1 MLVLSVLTLYA
12 ETEKGA
18 QITGK
23 VIDASTKQG
32 MEFAN
37 ISLRKT
43 GSKEFIKG
51 TVSDQLGAFRLD
63 GVSNGNYVVAV
74 SVVGYATFEKEL
86 TIGTGQKTINLR
98 KILLK
103 EDTQLLNEVQV
114 VGQRSQMKFEIDR
127 KVFNVDQSLATAGG
141 SASDVLGNI
150 PSVQVDP
157 EGEVSLR
164 GNSSVTVWI
173 NGKESGL
180 SADNRAQILEQLPAE
195 SIERVEVITNP
206 SAKYNPEGT
215 AGIINIVLKKNRKAG
230 YYGSLQAGV
239 DTRGGYNAAGNVNFS
254 SGKFESFVNVGT
266 RVRKSE
272 GEGYTNR
279 QNLDDN
285 GNPVSYLNQLRN
297 DEDTRKPVIARMGT
311 TYHATDKD
319 HFSFSGFGL
328 LGRGDE
334 TDWLNYTSNIPG
346 SFTSS
351 LRTSAEKRKMNI
363 GNFEIGYKRD
373 FSEKSNLDLSASYNL
388 VNITPES
395 SFLQVSN
402 YAGGTSTSSYQFQ
415 ENVMKPRKWEF
426 QADYVTEFGEQN
438 KIEAGY
444 KGEFLT
450 SKSKVSTYSGTS
462 EGNAAFNEGLYNN
475 FTYDQNVNALYAT
488 YSKRINRFGIQ
499 LGLRGEH
506 TRTNTNSLGYN
517 QSETDHPAYKDD
529 YFSFYPSAFLSYQLP
544 SNNELQLNYTRRVSR
559 PWGGQ
564 LNPFVN
570 LTDST
575 NISYGNPLLLP
586 QYSNSLELNYI
597 KNWENHTLS
606 ASLYYRNTDNV
617 IQRISYR
624 DGDIMKS
631 TFENIAKTQSAG
643 TELILKNNLF
653 RMIDLTSTLNFYY
666 NKLDGF
672 SYLPAGA
679 TTPVVGEA
687 DEDFSWS
694 ARIIANVM
702 LPWGV
707 SLQATGDYNS
717 RELVAQGYRKA
728 NHAIDLGLRKSFL
741 DRKLSLTINT
751 RDLLNSRKRETIT
764 SGSGFSQESVFAR
777 SGRTVGFTLT
787 YNFGNMKGSS
797 KRPDRQE
804 QQNNGDGGMVEEG
817 FQLQQPRLMC
827 LSYIDMFLL

>member
-1 MLVLSVLTLYA
+1 MLVLSVLTVYA

-98 KILLK
+98 NILLK

-285 GNPVSYLNQLRN
+285 GNPLSYLNQLRN

-346 SFTSS
+346 SFTNS

-388 VNITPES
+388 LNITPES

-444 KGEFLT
+444 KGDFLT
-450 SKSKVSTYSGTS
+450 SKSKVSTYSGIS

-804 QQNNGDGGMVEEG
+804 QQNNGDGGMMEEG
-817 FQLQQPRLMC
+817 FQ
-827 LSYIDMFLL
+827 

>member
-1 MLVLSVLTLYA
+1 MLVLSVLTVYA

-98 KILLK
+98 NILLK

-388 VNITPES
+388 LNITPES

-444 KGEFLT
+444 KGDFLT
-450 SKSKVSTYSGTS
+450 SKSKVSTYSGIS

-787 YNFGNMKGSS
+787 YNFGNMKGGS

-804 QQNNGDGGMVEEG
+804 QQNNGDGGMMEEG
-817 FQLQQPRLMC
+817 FQ
-827 LSYIDMFLL
+827 

>member
-1 MLVLSVLTLYA
+1 MLVLSVLTVYA

-98 KILLK
+98 SILLK

-285 GNPVSYLNQLRN
+285 GDPVSYLNQLRN

-346 SFTSS
+346 SFTNS

-388 VNITPES
+388 LNITPES

-444 KGEFLT
+444 KGDFLT
-450 SKSKVSTYSGTS
+450 SKSKVSTYSGIS

-694 ARIIANVM
+694 ARIIVNVM

-707 SLQATGDYNS
+707 SLQATGHYNS

-804 QQNNGDGGMVEEG
+804 QQNNGDGGMMEEG
-817 FQLQQPRLMC
+817 FQ
-827 LSYIDMFLL
+827 

>member
-1 MLVLSVLTLYA
+1 MLVLSVLTVYA

-98 KILLK
+98 NILLK

-297 DEDTRKPVIARMGT
+297 DEDTRKPVIFRAGT

-319 HFSFSGFGL
+319 HFSFNGFGL

-450 SKSKVSTYSGTS
+450 SKSKVSTYSGIS

-804 QQNNGDGGMVEEG
+804 QQNNGDGGMMEEG
-817 FQLQQPRLMC
+817 FQ
-827 LSYIDMFLL
+827 

>member
-1 MLVLSVLTLYA
+1 MLVLSVLTVYA

-98 KILLK
+98 NILLK

-388 VNITPES
+388 LNITPES

-444 KGEFLT
+444 KGDFLT
-450 SKSKVSTYSGTS
+450 SKSKVSTYSGIS

-804 QQNNGDGGMVEEG
+804 QQNNGDGGMMEEG
-817 FQLQQPRLMC
+817 FQ
-827 LSYIDMFLL
+827 

>member
-1 MLVLSVLTLYA
+1 MLVLSVLTVYA

-98 KILLK
+98 NILLK

-297 DEDTRKPVIARMGT
+297 DEDTRKPVIARMRT

-346 SFTSS
+346 SFTNS

-672 SYLPAGA
+672 SYLPEEA

-787 YNFGNMKGSS
+787 YNFGNMKGGS

-804 QQNNGDGGMVEEG
+804 QQNNGDGGMMEEG
-817 FQLQQPRLMC
+817 FQ
-827 LSYIDMFLL
+827 

>member
-1 MLVLSVLTLYA
+1 MLVLSVLTVYA

-51 TVSDQLGAFRLD
+51 TVSDQLGTFRLD

-98 KILLK
+98 NILLK

-297 DEDTRKPVIARMGT
+297 DEDTRKPVIVRMGT

-346 SFTSS
+346 SFTNS

-804 QQNNGDGGMVEEG
+804 QQNNGDGGMMEEG
-817 FQLQQPRLMC
+817 FQ
-827 LSYIDMFLL
+827 

>member
-1 MLVLSVLTLYA
+1 MLVLSVLTVYA

-98 KILLK
+98 NILLK

-346 SFTSS
+346 SFTNS

-388 VNITPES
+388 LNITPES

-804 QQNNGDGGMVEEG
+804 QQNNGDGGMMEEG
-817 FQLQQPRLMC
+817 FQ
-827 LSYIDMFLL
+827 

>member
-1 MLVLSVLTLYA
+1 MLVLSVLTVYA

-98 KILLK
+98 NILLK

-346 SFTSS
+346 SFTNS

-402 YAGGTSTSSYQFQ
+402 YAGGTSTTSYQFQ

-804 QQNNGDGGMVEEG
+804 QQNNGDGGMMEEG
-817 FQLQQPRLMC
+817 FQ
-827 LSYIDMFLL
+827 

>member
-1 MLVLSVLTLYA
+1 MLVLSVLTVYA

-51 TVSDQLGAFRLD
+51 TVSDQLGTFRLD

-98 KILLK
+98 NILLK

-297 DEDTRKPVIARMGT
+297 DEDTRKPVIFRAGT

-319 HFSFSGFGL
+319 HFSFNGFGL

-707 SLQATGDYNS
+707 SMQATGDYNS

-804 QQNNGDGGMVEEG
+804 QQNNGDGGMMEEG
-817 FQLQQPRLMC
+817 FQ
-827 LSYIDMFLL
+827 

>member
-1 MLVLSVLTLYA
+1 MLVLSVLTVYA

-98 KILLK
+98 NILLK

-297 DEDTRKPVIARMGT
+297 DEDTRKPVIFRAGT

-346 SFTSS
+346 SFTNS

-804 QQNNGDGGMVEEG
+804 QQNNGDGGMMEEG
-817 FQLQQPRLMC
+817 FQ
-827 LSYIDMFLL
+827 

>member
-1 MLVLSVLTLYA
+1 MLVLSVLTVYA

-98 KILLK
+98 NILLK

-254 SGKFESFVNVGT
+254 SGKFESFVNVGP

-346 SFTSS
+346 SFTNS

-787 YNFGNMKGSS
+787 YNFGNMKGGS

-804 QQNNGDGGMVEEG
+804 QQNNGDGGMMEEG
-817 FQLQQPRLMC
+817 FQ
-827 LSYIDMFLL
+827 

>member
-1 MLVLSVLTLYA
+1 MLVLSVLTVYA

-51 TVSDQLGAFRLD
+51 TVSDQLGTFRLD

-98 KILLK
+98 NILLK

-346 SFTSS
+346 SFTNS

-694 ARIIANVM
+694 ARIIANIM

-804 QQNNGDGGMVEEG
+804 QQNNGDGGMMEEG
-817 FQLQQPRLMC
+817 FQ
-827 LSYIDMFLL
+827 

>member
-1 MLVLSVLTLYA
+1 MLVLSVLTVYA

-98 KILLK
+98 NILLK

-346 SFTSS
+346 SFTNS

-388 VNITPES
+388 LNITPES

-402 YAGGTSTSSYQFQ
+402 YAGGTSTTSYQFQ

-804 QQNNGDGGMVEEG
+804 QQNNGDGGMMEEG
-817 FQLQQPRLMC
+817 FQ
-827 LSYIDMFLL
+827 

>member
-1 MLVLSVLTLYA
+1 MLVLSVLTVYA

-98 KILLK
+98 NILLK

-346 SFTSS
+346 SFTNS

-388 VNITPES
+388 LNITPES

-672 SYLPAGA
+672 SYLPEEA

-804 QQNNGDGGMVEEG
+804 QQNNGDGGMMEEG
-817 FQLQQPRLMC
+817 FQ
-827 LSYIDMFLL
+827 

>member
-1 MLVLSVLTLYA
+1 MLVLSVLTVYA

-98 KILLK
+98 SILLK

-346 SFTSS
+346 SFTNS

-702 LPWGV
+702 LP
-707 SLQATGDYNS
+707 
-717 RELVAQGYRKA
+717 
-728 NHAIDLGLRKSFL
+728 
-741 DRKLSLTINT
+741 
-751 RDLLNSRKRETIT
+751 
-764 SGSGFSQESVFAR
+764 
-777 SGRTVGFTLT
+777 
-787 YNFGNMKGSS
+787 
-797 KRPDRQE
+797 
-804 QQNNGDGGMVEEG
+804 
-817 FQLQQPRLMC
+817 
-827 LSYIDMFLL
+827 

>member
-1 MLVLSVLTLYA
+1 MLVLSVLTVYA

-98 KILLK
+98 NILLK

-230 YYGSLQAGV
+230 YYGSFQAGV

-388 VNITPES
+388 LNITPES

-804 QQNNGDGGMVEEG
+804 QQNNGDGGMMEEG
-817 FQLQQPRLMC
+817 FQ
-827 LSYIDMFLL
+827 

>member
-1 MLVLSVLTLYA
+1 
-12 ETEKGA
+12 
-18 QITGK
+18 
-23 VIDASTKQG
+23 
-32 MEFAN
+32 
-37 ISLRKT
+37 
-43 GSKEFIKG
+43 
-51 TVSDQLGAFRLD
+51 LGAFRLD

-98 KILLK
+98 NILLK

-346 SFTSS
+346 SFTNS

-388 VNITPES
+388 VNLTPE
-395 SFLQVSN
+395 V
-402 YAGGTSTSSYQFQ
+402 
-415 ENVMKPRKWEF
+415 P
-426 QADYVTEFGEQN
+426 
-438 KIEAGY
+438 
-444 KGEFLT
+444 
-450 SKSKVSTYSGTS
+450 
-462 EGNAAFNEGLYNN
+462 
-475 FTYDQNVNALYAT
+475 
-488 YSKRINRFGIQ
+488 
-499 LGLRGEH
+499 
-506 TRTNTNSLGYN
+506 
-517 QSETDHPAYKDD
+517 PA
-529 YFSFYPSAFLSYQLP
+529 
-544 SNNELQLNYTRRVSR
+544 
-559 PWGGQ
+559 
-564 LNPFVN
+564 
-570 LTDST
+570 
-575 NISYGNPLLLP
+575 
-586 QYSNSLELNYI
+586 
-597 KNWENHTLS
+597 
-606 ASLYYRNTDNV
+606 
-617 IQRISYR
+617 
-624 DGDIMKS
+624 
-631 TFENIAKTQSAG
+631 
-643 TELILKNNLF
+643 
-653 RMIDLTSTLNFYY
+653 
-666 NKLDGF
+666 
-672 SYLPAGA
+672 
-679 TTPVVGEA
+679 
-687 DEDFSWS
+687 
-694 ARIIANVM
+694 
-702 LPWGV
+702 
-707 SLQATGDYNS
+707 
-717 RELVAQGYRKA
+717 
-728 NHAIDLGLRKSFL
+728 
-741 DRKLSLTINT
+741 
-751 RDLLNSRKRETIT
+751 
-764 SGSGFSQESVFAR
+764 
-777 SGRTVGFTLT
+777 
-787 YNFGNMKGSS
+787 
-797 KRPDRQE
+797 
-804 QQNNGDGGMVEEG
+804 
-817 FQLQQPRLMC
+817 
-827 LSYIDMFLL
+827 

>member
-1 MLVLSVLTLYA
+1 MRRLTVLFLLVLSVLTVYA

-98 KILLK
+98 SILLK

-797 KRPDRQE
+797 KGPD
-804 QQNNGDGGMVEEG
+804 
-817 FQLQQPRLMC
+817 
-827 LSYIDMFLL
+827 

>member
-1 MLVLSVLTLYA
+1 MLVLSVLTVYA

-98 KILLK
+98 NILLK

-285 GNPVSYLNQLRN
+285 GDPVSYLNQLRN

-450 SKSKVSTYSGTS
+450 SKSKVSTYSGIS

-804 QQNNGDGGMVEEG
+804 QQNNGDGGMMEEG
-817 FQLQQPRLMC
+817 FQ
-827 LSYIDMFLL
+827 

>member
-1 MLVLSVLTLYA
+1 MRRLTVLFLLVLSVLTVYA

-98 KILLK
+98 NILLK

-230 YYGSLQAGV
+230 YYGSLQAGI

-285 GNPVSYLNQLRN
+285 GDPVSYLNQLRN

-346 SFTSS
+346 SFTNS

-402 YAGGTSTSSYQFQ
+402 YAGGTSTSSSQFQ

-426 QADYVTEFGEQN
+426 QADYVTESGEQN

-475 FTYDQNVNALYAT
+475 FTYDQNVNSLYAT

-741 DRKLSLTINT
+741 DRKLSLTIH
-751 RDLLNSRKRETIT
+751 
-764 SGSGFSQESVFAR
+764 
-777 SGRTVGFTLT
+777 
-787 YNFGNMKGSS
+787 
-797 KRPDRQE
+797 RP
-804 QQNNGDGGMVEEG
+804 
-817 FQLQQPRLMC
+817 P
-827 LSYIDMFLL
+827 

>member
-1 MLVLSVLTLYA
+1 MLVLSVLTVYA

-98 KILLK
+98 SILLK

-402 YAGGTSTSSYQFQ
+402 YAGGTSTTSYQFQ

-450 SKSKVSTYSGTS
+450 SKSKVSTYSGIS

-804 QQNNGDGGMVEEG
+804 QQNNGDGGMMEEG
-817 FQLQQPRLMC
+817 FQ
-827 LSYIDMFLL
+827 

>member
-1 MLVLSVLTLYA
+1 MLVLSVLTVYA

-51 TVSDQLGAFRLD
+51 TVSDQLGTFRLD

-98 KILLK
+98 NILLK

-297 DEDTRKPVIARMGT
+297 DEDTRKPVIFRAGT

-319 HFSFSGFGL
+319 HFSFNGFGL

-346 SFTSS
+346 SFTNS

-672 SYLPAGA
+672 SYLPEGT

-728 NHAIDLGLRKSFL
+728 NHAIDLGLRKSLL

-777 SGRTVGFTLT
+777 SGRTVGLTLT

-804 QQNNGDGGMVEEG
+804 QQNNGDGGMMEEG
-817 FQLQQPRLMC
+817 FQ
-827 LSYIDMFLL
+827 

>member
-1 MLVLSVLTLYA
+1 MLVLSVLTVYA

-98 KILLK
+98 NILLK

-787 YNFGNMKGSS
+787 YNFGNMKGGS

-804 QQNNGDGGMVEEG
+804 QQNNGDGGMMEEG
-817 FQLQQPRLMC
+817 FQ
-827 LSYIDMFLL
+827 

>member
-1 MLVLSVLTLYA
+1 MRRLTVLFLLVLSVLTVYA

-51 TVSDQLGAFRLD
+51 TVSDQLGTFRLD

-98 KILLK
+98 NILLK

-297 DEDTRKPVIARMGT
+297 DEDTRKPVIVRMGT

-346 SFTSS
+346 SFTNS

-804 QQNNGDGGMVEEG
+804 QQNNGDGGMMEEG
-817 FQLQQPRLMC
+817 FQ
-827 LSYIDMFLL
+827 

>member
-1 MLVLSVLTLYA
+1 MLVLSVLTVYA

-51 TVSDQLGAFRLD
+51 TVSDQLGTFRLD

-98 KILLK
+98 NILLK

-254 SGKFESFVNVGT
+254 SGKLESFVNVGT

-297 DEDTRKPVIARMGT
+297 DEDTRKPVIFRAGT

-319 HFSFSGFGL
+319 HFSFNGFGL

-346 SFTSS
+346 SFTNS

-597 KNWENHTLS
+597 KNWESHTLS

-804 QQNNGDGGMVEEG
+804 QQNNGDGGMMEEG
-817 FQLQQPRLMC
+817 FQ
-827 LSYIDMFLL
+827 

>member
-1 MLVLSVLTLYA
+1 MLVLSVLTVYA

-98 KILLK
+98 NILLK
-103 EDTQLLNEVQV
+103 EDTQLLNEVQG
-114 VGQRSQMKFEIDR
+114 VGQRPQMKFEIDR
-127 KVFNVDQSLATAGG
+127 TVFNVDQSLATAGG

-346 SFTSS
+346 SFTNS

-402 YAGGTSTSSYQFQ
+402 YAGGTSTTSYQFQ

-797 KRPDRQE
+797 KITV
-804 QQNNGDGGMVEEG
+804 MVV
-817 FQLQQPRLMC
+817 
-827 LSYIDMFLL
+827 

>member
-1 MLVLSVLTLYA
+1 MLVLSVLTVYA

-98 KILLK
+98 NILLK

-388 VNITPES
+388 LNITPES

-707 SLQATGDYNS
+707 SLQATGEYNS

-804 QQNNGDGGMVEEG
+804 QQNNGDGGMREEG
-817 FQLQQPRLMC
+817 FQ
-827 LSYIDMFLL
+827 

>member
-1 MLVLSVLTLYA
+1 MLVLSVLTVYA

-98 KILLK
+98 NILLK

-180 SADNRAQILEQLPAE
+180 SADNRAQILEQLPVE

-346 SFTSS
+346 SFTNS

-388 VNITPES
+388 LNITPES

-444 KGEFLT
+444 KGDFLT
-450 SKSKVSTYSGTS
+450 SKSKVSTYSGIS

-672 SYLPAGA
+672 SYLPEEA

-804 QQNNGDGGMVEEG
+804 QQNNGDGGMMEEG
-817 FQLQQPRLMC
+817 FQ
-827 LSYIDMFLL
+827 

>member
-1 MLVLSVLTLYA
+1 MLVLSVLTVYA

-98 KILLK
+98 NILLK

-672 SYLPAGA
+672 SYLPEGA

-804 QQNNGDGGMVEEG
+804 QQNNGDGGMMEEG
-817 FQLQQPRLMC
+817 FQ
-827 LSYIDMFLL
+827 

>member
-1 MLVLSVLTLYA
+1 MRRLTVLFLLVLSVLTVYA

-51 TVSDQLGAFRLD
+51 TVSDQLGTFRLD

-98 KILLK
+98 SILLK

-215 AGIINIVLKKNRKAG
+215 AGIINIVLKKNRTAG

-444 KGEFLT
+444 KGDFLT
-450 SKSKVSTYSGTS
+450 SKSKVSTYSGIS

-631 TFENIAKTQSAG
+631 TFENIVKTQSAG

-804 QQNNGDGGMVEEG
+804 QQNNGDGGMMEEG
-817 FQLQQPRLMC
+817 FQ
-827 LSYIDMFLL
+827 

>member
-1 MLVLSVLTLYA
+1 MRRLTVLFLLVLSVLTVYA

-98 KILLK
+98 NILLK

-672 SYLPAGA
+672 SYLPEGA

-804 QQNNGDGGMVEEG
+804 QQNNGDGGMMEEG
-817 FQLQQPRLMC
+817 FQ
-827 LSYIDMFLL
+827 

>member
-1 MLVLSVLTLYA
+1 MRRLTVLFLLVLSVLTVYA

-98 KILLK
+98 NILLK

-254 SGKFESFVNVGT
+254 SGKFESFVNLGT

-444 KGEFLT
+444 KGDFLT
-450 SKSKVSTYSGTS
+450 SKSKVSTYSGIS

-679 TTPVVGEA
+679 TTPVVGET

-751 RDLLNSRKRETIT
+751 RDLLNSRKRETTT

-787 YNFGNMKGSS
+787 YNFGNMKGGS

-804 QQNNGDGGMVEEG
+804 QQNNGDGGMMEEG
-817 FQLQQPRLMC
+817 FQ
-827 LSYIDMFLL
+827 

>member
-1 MLVLSVLTLYA
+1 MRRLTVLFLLVLSVLTVYA

-98 KILLK
+98 NILLK

-346 SFTSS
+346 SFTNS

-444 KGEFLT
+444 KGDFLT
-450 SKSKVSTYSGTS
+450 SKSKVSTYSGIS

-804 QQNNGDGGMVEEG
+804 QQNNGDGGMMEEG
-817 FQLQQPRLMC
+817 FQ
-827 LSYIDMFLL
+827 

>member
-1 MLVLSVLTLYA
+1 MLVLSVLTVYA

-98 KILLK
+98 SILLK

-388 VNITPES
+388 LNITPES

-444 KGEFLT
+444 KGDFLT
-450 SKSKVSTYSGTS
+450 SKSKVSTYSGIS

-804 QQNNGDGGMVEEG
+804 QQNNGDGGMMEEG
-817 FQLQQPRLMC
+817 FQ
-827 LSYIDMFLL
+827 

>member
-1 MLVLSVLTLYA
+1 MLVLSVLTVYA

-51 TVSDQLGAFRLD
+51 TVSDQLGTFRLD

-98 KILLK
+98 SILLK

-297 DEDTRKPVIARMGT
+297 DEDTRKPVIFRAGT

-319 HFSFSGFGL
+319 HFSFNGFGL

-346 SFTSS
+346 SFTNS

-672 SYLPAGA
+672 SYLPEGA

-804 QQNNGDGGMVEEG
+804 QQNNGDGGMMEEG
-817 FQLQQPRLMC
+817 FQ
-827 LSYIDMFLL
+827 

>member
-1 MLVLSVLTLYA
+1 MLVLSVLTVYA

-98 KILLK
+98 NILLK

-157 EGEVSLR
+157 EGEVSLL

-254 SGKFESFVNVGT
+254 SGKLESFVNVGT

-346 SFTSS
+346 SFTNS

-804 QQNNGDGGMVEEG
+804 QQNNGDGGMMEEG
-817 FQLQQPRLMC
+817 FQ
-827 LSYIDMFLL
+827 

>member
-1 MLVLSVLTLYA
+1 MLVLSVLTVYA

-98 KILLK
+98 NILLK

-346 SFTSS
+346 SFTNS

-672 SYLPAGA
+672 SYLPEEA

-804 QQNNGDGGMVEEG
+804 QQNNGDGGMMEEG
-817 FQLQQPRLMC
+817 FQ
-827 LSYIDMFLL
+827 

>member
-1 MLVLSVLTLYA
+1 MLVLSVLTVYA

-98 KILLK
+98 NILLK

-346 SFTSS
+346 SFTNS

-672 SYLPAGA
+672 SYLPEGA

-787 YNFGNMKGSS
+787 YNFGNMKGGS

-804 QQNNGDGGMVEEG
+804 QQNNGDGGMMEEG
-817 FQLQQPRLMC
+817 FQ
-827 LSYIDMFLL
+827 

>member
-1 MLVLSVLTLYA
+1 MLVLSVLTVYA

-98 KILLK
+98 NILLK

-254 SGKFESFVNVGT
+254 SGKFESFVNLGT

-346 SFTSS
+346 SFTNS

-388 VNITPES
+388 LNITPES

-444 KGEFLT
+444 KGAFLT
-450 SKSKVSTYSGTS
+450 SKREVPTASGTS
-462 EGNAAFNEGLYNN
+462 ECNAACNEALYNN

-787 YNFGNMKGSS
+787 YNFGNMKGGS

-804 QQNNGDGGMVEEG
+804 QQNNGDGGMMEEG
-817 FQLQQPRLMC
+817 FQ
-827 LSYIDMFLL
+827 